1 MTKLKILKKERL
13 VIANR
18 VIISKDTFIQIRNIT
33 RVWHGRPEL
42 NVPVVNFI
50 VAFLIGTA
58 LINIPYLSLVG
69 WLIITAVLLMAAYD
83 VYILCNH
90 SLNFELS
97 SGEVY
102 AFTSLN
108 YEFIKQ
114 SYEKVKE
121 LMENLDMKKENY
133 EINFNSCN
141 IDIVKGDNN
150 EIYKGN
156 NIVVNKG
163 DNSVVNANQIDN
175 SQESIVDSFH
185 TRTEI
190 DYEMIAKELNI
201 LLRLPEVQSQKHDL
215 DIIHEAQKNAEEK
228 NAAGLKETLKR
239 LSRKT
244 MKLIEM
250 SSSLLTVAD
259 FIKEF
264 SNL

>member
-1 MTKLKILKKERL
+1 MMKLKIFKQETL

-18 VIISKDTFIQIRNIT
+18 VIISKDNFIQIRNIT
-33 RVWHGRPEL
+33 RVWHGRPEV
-42 NVPVVNFI
+42 NVPTANMI
-50 VAFLIGTA
+50 IAFLIGTG
-58 LINIPYLSLVG
+58 LINTPFSVVG
-69 WLIITAVLLMAAYD
+69 WLMTIVILSMTAYY
-83 VYILCNH
+83 VYLLCNH

-102 AFTSLN
+102 AFTSLD

-121 LMENLDMKKENY
+121 LMENTDMKEGKY
-133 EINFNSCN
+133 EINFNSCK

-163 DNSVVNANQIDN
+163 DNSILNADQTDN
-175 SQESIVDSFH
+175 SQESVVDSFN
-185 TRTEI
+185 TNTEI
-190 DYEMIAKELNI
+190 NYEMIAEELNN
-201 LLRLPEVQSQKHDL
+201 LLHLPEVQSQKHDL
-215 DIIHEAQKNAEEK
+215 EIIHEALNKAEAKNAD
-228 NAAGLKETLKR
+228 GLKEVLKS

-250 SSSLLTVAD
+250 SSSLLTIAD
-259 FIKEF
+259 FIKGIE
-264 SNL
+264 